1 MQLDLE
7 WGGIMVGEMTNR
19 PMARFVAAGL
29 RSKLD
34 DVMHRLVALN
44 AIDIIDFDGE
54 DGDEFDLGSPR
65 SDHEDIAKQ
74 LTTYRSVSNWVA
86 PENPEAK
93 VQESKVREWLSG
105 SLEEA
110 VSDAAQKIERI
121 EDLTSLINSSK
132 ERVQS
137 LEDFSL
143 LGVDLDLLYG
153 YQNATPLVGRI
164 SGKSSVNSALKSAGV
179 SGFVA
184 EAKTENGRL
193 CVVVVRNEDADKT
206 SKELDSLGFT
216 AVQSPSGEGSP
227 SSELS
232 AEKKNLESLMEEKK
246 NLENALE
253 DWTSSHGAEFI
264 CGLELLERDFVEST
278 APTRIAVSKHAFV
291 IDGWVVADRVA
302 EVQGS
307 LDSLCSHIHVDT
319 DVAPKHHGLH
329 GHHDD
334 HDSPSPPIAFGD
346 HGLSKPMELL
356 TDAVGRSDYGKID
369 PTVFM
374 LFTYPLFFGLML
386 GDMLYGL
393 MTLGLGGL
401 VYMKTKDSGNE
412 LGILGAKLL
421 SYIGISTILF
431 GYIYGE
437 FAGFEILPHYHC
449 EAALHAAGGYGSGGC
464 HWVFTD
470 GVPPWASSLS
480 IMYPYGGEFSNHHN
494 LFEANLPMGVVLA
507 FPFHRVTGNLTDLIL
522 LTIYLGVVHLMIAFV
537 LGAIDE
543 IKHGHGW
550 SGALFGKVSW
560 MLVLGG
566 GFFFSY
572 AYLILQGN
580 PSEAYEALLS
590 DIQMGGAIAA
600 GVGVLLIIVHL
611 THENVPLPVALLLGP
626 IEAIGMLPTT
636 LSYVRLFA
644 VGIVGVKIAEAG
656 NGLLYPMIVEGFSTG
671 GSILVAIVA
680 LIGWFAVQIFA
691 WVLGVFSPNIH
702 AARLHFV
709 EWMRQFYTASGK
721 PFAPLGGRSRF
732 VEVDGQ

>member
-1 MQLDLE
+1 
-7 WGGIMVGEMTNR
+7 MVGEMTNR
-19 PMARFVAAGL
+19 PMARFVSAGL
-29 RSKLD
+29 RSNLD
-34 DVMHRLVALN
+34 GVMHRLVALN

-54 DGDEFDLGSPR
+54 GGEGLDLGSPR
-65 SDHEDIAKQ
+65 DDHEKIAKQ
-74 LTTYRSVSNWVA
+74 LTTYRSVLNWV
-86 PENPEAK
+86 NPEKPDGKA
-93 VQESKVREWLSG
+93 VESKVREWLSG
-105 SLEEA
+105 SLGDA
-110 VSDAAQKIERI
+110 VNDAARNIERI

-137 LEDFSL
+137 LEDFSA
-143 LGVDLDLLYG
+143 LGVDLDLLDG
-153 YQNATPLVGRI
+153 YSSATSLIGRI
-164 SGKSSVNSALKSAGV
+164 SGKGAVSSSLKEAGV
-179 SGFVA
+179 DGFVA
-184 EAKTENGRL
+184 DAKTENGRL
-193 CVVVVRNEDADKT
+193 CLVVVRNEDADSA
-206 SKELDSLGFT
+206 SKALDALGFT
-216 AVQSPSGEGSP
+216 AVQPPLGEGAP

-232 AEKKNLESLMEEKK
+232 IENKNLESLQDEKK
-246 NLENALE
+246 SLE
-253 DWTSSHGAEFI
+253 DALDDWSSSHGSNFL

-291 IDGWVVADRVA
+291 IDGWVVADRVE
-302 EVQGS
+302 EVKSTIG
-307 LDSLCSHIHVDT
+307 SLCSHIHVDT

-386 GDMLYGL
+386 GDMLYGM

-421 SYIGISTILF
+421 SYIGISTIIF

-449 EAALHAAGGYGSGGC
+449 EAALHAAGGSSSSGC

-470 GVPPWASSLS
+470 GVPSWASSLS

-522 LTIYLGVVHLMIAFV
+522 LTIYLGVVHLMVAFV

-543 IKHGHGW
+543 IRHGHGW

-580 PSEAYEALLS
+580 PTAEYEALLS
-590 DIQMGGAIAA
+590 NLQVGGAVAA
-600 GVGVLLIIVHL
+600 AIGVALIIVHL

-656 NGLLYPMIVEGFSTG
+656 NGLLYPMIVEGFSSG
-671 GSILVAIVA
+671 GSILIAIVA
-680 LIGWFAVQIFA
+680 LIGWFSVQIFA

-709 EWMRQFYTASGK
+709 EWMRQFYTASGRA
-721 PFAPLGGRSRF
+721 FAPLGGRSQF
-732 VEVDGQ
+732 VEVDSGQQ

>member
-1 MQLDLE
+1 
-7 WGGIMVGEMTNR
+7 MVGEMTNR
-19 PMARFVAAGL
+19 PMARIIAAGL
-29 RSKLD
+29 KSNLD
-34 DVMHRLVALN
+34 HVMHRLVSLN

-54 DGDEFDLGSPR
+54 DEEGLELGSPR
-65 SDHEDIAKQ
+65 EDHEVIAKQ
-74 LTTYRSVSNWVA
+74 LTTYRSVLNWVS
-86 PENPEAK
+86 PERPEGK
-93 VQESKVREWLSG
+93 ESESLVREWLST
-105 SLEEA
+105 SLGDA
-110 VSDAAQKIERI
+110 VEDIATKIERI
-121 EDLTSLINSSK
+121 EDVKSLINSSK
-132 ERVQS
+132 ERIQS
-137 LEDFSL
+137 LEDFSA
-143 LGVDLDLLYG
+143 LGVDLDLLEG
-153 YQNATPLVGRI
+153 YRSAVSLIGRL
-164 SGKSSVNSALKSAGV
+164 SSKSSIRVALKESGV
-179 SGFVA
+179 DGFVA
-184 EAKTENGRL
+184 EAKTNGGRL
-193 CVVVVRNEDADKT
+193 CLVVVRNEDSESA
-206 SKELDSLGFT
+206 SKALDSLGFT
-216 AVQSPSGEGSP
+216 AIQPPSGEGPP

-232 AEKKNLESLMEEKK
+232 SENKNLDSLLKEKKS
-246 NLENALE
+246 LENALE
-253 DWTSSHGAEFI
+253 EWESLNGSQFL

-278 APTRIAVSKHAFV
+278 APTKIAVSKNAFV
-291 IDGWVVADRVA
+291 IDGWVVADRVE
-302 EVQGS
+302 EVKNS
-307 LDSLCSHIHVDT
+307 IEAYCSHIDVNT

-421 SYIGISTILF
+421 SYIGVSTILF

-437 FAGFEILPHYHC
+437 FAGFEILPHWHC
-449 EAALHAAGGYGSGGC
+449 DAALHAAGASYGSNC

-470 GVPPWASSLS
+470 GVPSWASSLS
-480 IMYPYGGEFSNHHN
+480 VMYPYGGEFSNHHN

-543 IKHGHGW
+543 VRHGHGW

-572 AYLILQGN
+572 AYLILQGS
-580 PSEAYEALLS
+580 PSPGYEALLS

-600 GVGVLLIIVHL
+600 LTGVILIIVHL
-611 THENVPLPVALLLGP
+611 THENVPLPVALILGP

-671 GSILVAIVA
+671 GSVLVAIVA
-680 LIGWFAVQIFA
+680 LLGWFSVQIFA

-721 PFAPLGGRSRF
+721 AFAPLGGRSQF
-732 VEVDGQ
+732 VEVDSGK

>member
-1 MQLDLE
+1 
-7 WGGIMVGEMTNR
+7 MVGEMTNR
-19 PMARFVAAGL
+19 PMARIIAAGL
-29 RSKLD
+29 KSNLD
-34 DVMHRLVALN
+34 QVMHRLVSLN

-54 DGDEFDLGSPR
+54 DDEGLELGSPR
-65 SDHEDIAKQ
+65 EDHEEIAKQ
-74 LTTYRSVSNWVA
+74 LTTYRSVLNWVS
-86 PENPEAK
+86 PEKPEGK
-93 VQESKVREWLSG
+93 ESESLVREWLSS
-105 SLEEA
+105 SLGDA
-110 VSDAAQKIERI
+110 VDDIATKIERI
-121 EDLTSLINSSK
+121 EDVNLLISASK
-132 ERVQS
+132 ERLQS
-137 LEDFSL
+137 LEDFSA
-143 LGVDLDLLYG
+143 LGVDLDLLEG
-153 YQNATPLVGRI
+153 YTSAVALIGRL
-164 SGKSSVNSALKSAGV
+164 SSKSSIRVALKESGV
-179 SGFVA
+179 DGFVA
-184 EAKTENGRL
+184 EATTNGGRL
-193 CVVVVRNEDADKT
+193 CLVVVRNEDAESA
-206 SKELDSLGFT
+206 SKALDSLGFT
-216 AVQSPSGEGSP
+216 AIQPPSGEGPP

-232 AEKKNLESLMEEKK
+232 TENKNLDSLLEEKK
-246 NLENALE
+246 SLENALE
-253 DWTSSHGAEFI
+253 EWRSLNGSQFL

-278 APTRIAVSKHAFV
+278 APTKVAVSKNAFV
-291 IDGWVVADRVA
+291 IDGWVVADRVGEIKESINA
-302 EVQGS
+302 Y
-307 LDSLCSHIHVDT
+307 CSHIDVNT

-412 LGILGAKLL
+412 LGLLGAKLL
-421 SYIGISTILF
+421 SYIGVSTILF

-437 FAGFEILPHYHC
+437 FAGFEILPHWHC
-449 EAALHAAGGYGSGGC
+449 DAALHAAGASYGSDC

-470 GVPPWASSLS
+470 GVPSWASSLS
-480 IMYPYGGEFSNHHN
+480 VMYPYGGEFSNHHN

-543 IKHGHGW
+543 VRHGHGW

-572 AYLILQGN
+572 AYLILQGS
-580 PSEAYEALLS
+580 PSPGYEALLS

-600 GVGVLLIIVHL
+600 LIGVILIIVHL
-611 THENVPLPVALLLGP
+611 THENVPLPVALILGP

-656 NGLLYPMIVEGFSTG
+656 NGLLYPMIVEGFSSG
-671 GSILVAIVA
+671 GSILIAIVA
-680 LIGWFAVQIFA
+680 LLGWFSVQIFA

-721 PFAPLGGRSRF
+721 AFAPLGGRSQF
-732 VEVDGQ
+732 VEVDSGK

>member
-1 MQLDLE
+1 
-7 WGGIMVGEMTNR
+7 MVGEMTNR
-19 PMARFVAAGL
+19 PMARIIAAGL
-29 RSKLD
+29 KSNLD
-34 DVMHRLVALN
+34 NVMHRLVSLN

-54 DGDEFDLGSPR
+54 GEEGLDLGSPR
-65 SDHEDIAKQ
+65 KDHEEIAKQ
-74 LTTYRSVSNWVA
+74 LSTYRSVLSWLT
-86 PENPEAK
+86 PERPEGK
-93 VQESKVREWLSG
+93 ESESLVREWLSG
-105 SLEEA
+105 SLGDA
-110 VSDAAQKIERI
+110 VNDVVAKIERI
-121 EDLTSLINSSK
+121 ENLNSLISSSQ
-132 ERVQS
+132 ERIQS
-137 LEDFSL
+137 LEDFSS
-143 LGVDLDLLYG
+143 LGVDLDLLQG
-153 YQNATPLVGRI
+153 YRSAVALIGRL
-164 SGKSSVNSALKSAGV
+164 SGKSSIKGSLKDAGID
-179 SGFVA
+179 GFVA
-184 EAKTENGRL
+184 DAKTDTGRL
-193 CVVVVRNEDADKT
+193 CLVVVSNQDADLA
-206 SKELDSLGFT
+206 SKALDSLGFT
-216 AVQSPSGEGSP
+216 AVQPPSGEGPP

-232 AEKKNLESLMEEKK
+232 AEKKNLESLLGEKK
-246 NLENALE
+246 SLE
-253 DWTSSHGAEFI
+253 DALDEWMSLNGSQFL

-278 APTRIAVSKHAFV
+278 APTKIAVSKHAFV
-291 IDGWVVADRVA
+291 IDGWVVADRID
-302 EVQGS
+302 EVK
-307 LDSLCSHIHVDT
+307 DSISAYCSHIDVNT

-401 VYMKTKDSGNE
+401 VFIKTKDSGNE
-412 LGILGAKLL
+412 LGLLGAKLL
-421 SYIGISTILF
+421 SYIGVSTILF

-437 FAGFEILPHYHC
+437 FAGFEILPHWHC
-449 EAALHAAGGYGSGGC
+449 DAALHAAGTSYGSDC

-470 GVPPWASSLS
+470 GVPSWASSLS
-480 IMYPYGGEFSNHHN
+480 VMYPYGGEFSNHHN

-543 IKHGHGW
+543 IRHGHGW

-572 AYLILQGN
+572 AYLILQGS
-580 PSEAYEALLS
+580 PSPGYEALLS

-600 GVGVLLIIVHL
+600 IIGVILIIVHL
-611 THENVPLPVALLLGP
+611 THENVPLPVALILGP

-671 GSILVAIVA
+671 GSILVALVA
-680 LIGWFAVQIFA
+680 LIGWFSVQIFA

-709 EWMRQFYTASGK
+709 EWMRQFYTASGRA
-721 PFAPLGGRSRF
+721 FAPLGGRSQF
-732 VEVDGQ
+732 VEVDSGQ

>member
-1 MQLDLE
+1 
-7 WGGIMVGEMTNR
+7 MVGEMTNR

-29 RSKLD
+29 RSNLD
-34 DVMHRLVALN
+34 DVMHRLVSLN

-54 DGDEFDLGSPR
+54 DGDEFELGSPR
-65 SDHEDIAKQ
+65 VDNEEIAKQ
-74 LTTYRSVSNWVA
+74 LTTYRSVSNWVS
-86 PENPEAK
+86 PDNPDDRA
-93 VQESKVREWLSG
+93 QESNVREWLEG
-105 SLEEA
+105 SLGEA
-110 VSDAAQKIERI
+110 VTDAAGKIERI
-121 EDLTSLINSSK
+121 EDLTSLIGSSK

-137 LEDFSL
+137 LEDFTA
-143 LGVDLDLLYG
+143 LGVDLDLLDG
-153 YQNATPLVGRI
+153 YRTATSLVGRI
-164 SGKSSVNSALKSAGV
+164 SGKNSVESTLTSAGV
-179 SGFVA
+179 SGFVG
-184 EAKTENGRL
+184 ESKTDTGRL
-193 CVVVVRNEDADKT
+193 CLVVVRNDDAEKA
-206 SKELDSLGFT
+206 SKELESLGFT
-216 AVQSPSGEGSP
+216 AVQPPTGEGSP
-227 SSELS
+227 SDELS
-232 AEKKNLESLMEEKK
+232 VERKNLASLEKEKEIIENELES
-246 NLENALE
+246 
-253 DWTSSHGAEFI
+253 WGSTHGSNFL
-264 CGLELLERDFVEST
+264 CGIELLERDFVEST
-278 APTRIAVSKHAFV
+278 APTKIAVSKHAFV
-291 IDGWVVADRVA
+291 IDGWVVADRV
-302 EVQGS
+302 EEIQSSIGPH
-307 LDSLCSHIHVDT
+307 CSHIHVDT

-329 GHHDD
+329 GHDD
-334 HDSPSPPIAFGD
+334 HHSPSPPIAFGD

-386 GDMLYGL
+386 GDMLYGM

-401 VYMKTKDSGNE
+401 VYMKTKDSGSE
-412 LGILGAKLL
+412 LGVLGAKLL
-421 SYIGISTILF
+421 SYIGISTIIF

-449 EAALHAAGGYGSGGC
+449 EAALHAAGGASSSGC
-464 HWVFTD
+464 HWMFTE
-470 GVPPWASSLS
+470 GVPSWASSLS
-480 IMYPYGGEFSNHHN
+480 IMYPYGGEFTNHHN

-507 FPFHRVTGNLTDLIL
+507 FPFHRVTGNLTDLII
-522 LTIYLGVVHLMIAFV
+522 LTIYLGVVHLMVAFV

-580 PSEAYEALLS
+580 PSEGYEALLS
-590 DIQMGGAIAA
+590 DLQMGGAIAA
-600 GVGVLLIIVHL
+600 GIGVLLIIVHL

-656 NGLLYPMIVEGFSTG
+656 NGLLYPMIVDGLSAGGTG
-671 GSILVAIVA
+671 YA
-680 LIGWFAVQIFA
+680 LAFGAFLGWFLVQMFA

-721 PFAPLGGRSRF
+721 PFAPLGGRPRF
-732 VEVDGQ
+732 VEVDSGQ

>member
-1 MQLDLE
+1 
-7 WGGIMVGEMTNR
+7 MVGEMTNR
-19 PMARFVAAGL
+19 PMARFIAAGT
-29 RSKLD
+29 KPNLD

-54 DGDEFDLGSPR
+54 DDEGLELGSPR
-65 SDHEDIAKQ
+65 EDHETIAKK
-74 LTTYRSVSNWVA
+74 LSTYRSVSNWIS
-86 PENPEAK
+86 PEKPERK
-93 VQESKVREWLSG
+93 ETESVVREWISG
-105 SLEEA
+105 TLDEA
-110 VSDAAQKIERI
+110 VNDAAAKIERI
-121 EDLTSLINSSK
+121 EDLTTLISSSK
-132 ERVQS
+132 ERIQH
-137 LEDFSL
+137 LEDFSI
-143 LGVDLDLLYG
+143 LGIDLDLLDNYRS
-153 YQNATPLVGRI
+153 ATALIGKV
-164 SGKSSVNSALKSAGV
+164 SGKGSIKTSLIESGID
-179 SGFVA
+179 GFVA
-184 EAKTENGRL
+184 DAKTETGRL
-193 CVVVVRNEDADKT
+193 CLAVVRNEDADT
-206 SKELDSLGFT
+206 ASKVLDSLGFT
-216 AVQSPSGEGSP
+216 AVQPPTGEGPPSLEL
-227 SSELS
+227 SSEN
-232 AEKKNLESLMEEKK
+232 KNLESLLQEKK
-246 NLENALE
+246 SLEDNLEEWASLNGPQYL
-253 DWTSSHGAEFI
+253 
-264 CGLELLERDFVEST
+264 CGLELLERDFIEST
-278 APTRIAVSKHAFV
+278 APTKIAVSKHAFM
-291 IDGWVVADRVA
+291 IDGWVVADRVE
-302 EVQGS
+302 EVKNSIGG
-307 LDSLCSHIHVDT
+307 LCSHIHVNT

-329 GHHDD
+329 GHNHES
-334 HDSPSPPIAFGD
+334 HSPNPPIAFGD

-421 SYIGISTILF
+421 SYIGISTIIF

-437 FAGFEILPHYHC
+437 FAGFEILPHWHC
-449 EAALHAAGGYGSGGC
+449 DAAMHAAGASYGSGC

-470 GVPPWASSLS
+470 GVPSWASSLS
-480 IMYPYGGEFSNHHN
+480 VMYPYGGEFSNHHN

-522 LTIYLGVVHLMIAFV
+522 LTIYLGVVHLMIAFI

-543 IKHGHGW
+543 VKHGHGW
-550 SGALFGKVSW
+550 SGALFGKFSW

-580 PSEAYEALLS
+580 PSPEYEALLS
-590 DIQMGGAIAA
+590 NFQLGGAVAA
-600 GVGVLLIIVHL
+600 AIGVVLIIVHL
-611 THENVPLPVALLLGP
+611 THENVPLPVALILGP

-656 NGLLYPMIVEGFSTG
+656 NGLLYPMIVEGFSSG
-671 GSILVAIVA
+671 GSILVAVIA
-680 LIGWFAVQIFA
+680 LIGWFSVQLFA

-721 PFAPLGGRSRF
+721 AFAPLGGRSQF
-732 VEVDGQ
+732 VEVDSGQS

>member
-1 MQLDLE
+1 
-7 WGGIMVGEMTNR
+7 MVGEMTNR

-29 RSKLD
+29 RSNLD
-34 DVMHRLVALN
+34 DVMHRLVSLN

-65 SDHEDIAKQ
+65 VDNEEIAKK
-74 LTTYRSVSNWVA
+74 LTTFRSVSNWVS
-86 PENPEAK
+86 PNNPDVKA
-93 VQESKVREWLSG
+93 QESNVREWLEG
-105 SLEEA
+105 SLAEA
-110 VSDAAQKIERI
+110 VADVAGKIERI
-121 EDLTSLINSSK
+121 EDLTSMISSSK

-137 LEDFSL
+137 LVDFTA
-143 LGVDLDLLYG
+143 LGVDLDLLDG
-153 YQNATPLVGRI
+153 YRNATSLVGRL
-164 SGKSSVNSALKSAGV
+164 SGKNSVKSALTSAGI
-179 SGFVA
+179 SGFVG
-184 EAKTENGRL
+184 ESKTDTGRL
-193 CVVVVRNEDADKT
+193 CLVVVRNEDAEKS

-216 AVQSPSGEGSP
+216 AVQPPTGEGSP
-227 SSELS
+227 SEELSVERNKLASLEEEKESLESEL
-232 AEKKNLESLMEEKK
+232 
-246 NLENALE
+246 EN
-253 DWTSSHGAEFI
+253 WGSTHGSNFL
-264 CGLELLERDFVEST
+264 CGIELLERDFVEST
-278 APTRIAVSKHAFV
+278 APTKIAVSKHAFV
-291 IDGWVVADRVA
+291 IDGWVVADRVD
-302 EVQGS
+302 EIQSSIGS
-307 LDSLCSHIHVDT
+307 HCSHIHVDT

-329 GHHDD
+329 GHAD
-334 HDSPSPPIAFGD
+334 HHSPSPPIAFGD

-386 GDMLYGL
+386 GDMLYGM

-401 VYMKTKDSGNE
+401 VYMKTKDSGSE
-412 LGILGAKLL
+412 LGVLGAKLL
-421 SYIGISTILF
+421 SYIGISTIIF

-449 EAALHAAGGYGSGGC
+449 EAALHAGGASSSGC
-464 HWVFTD
+464 HWMFGE
-470 GVPPWASSLS
+470 GVPSWASSLS
-480 IMYPYGGEFSNHHN
+480 IMYPQGGEFANHHN
-494 LFEANLPMGVVLA
+494 LFETRLPMGVVLA

-522 LTIYLGVVHLMIAFV
+522 LTIYLGVVHLMVAFV

-580 PSEAYEALLS
+580 PSADYEALLS
-590 DIQMGGAIAA
+590 NLQMGGAISVGI
-600 GVGVLLIIVHL
+600 GVILIIVHL

-656 NGLLYPMIVEGFSTG
+656 NGLLYPMIVDGLSAGGTG
-671 GSILVAIVA
+671 YA
-680 LIGWFAVQIFA
+680 LAFGAFLGWFLVQMFA

-732 VEVDGQ
+732 VEVDSGQ

>member
-1 MQLDLE
+1 
-7 WGGIMVGEMTNR
+7 MVGEMTNR
-19 PMARFVAAGL
+19 PMARFVVAGL
-29 RSKLD
+29 RSNLD
-34 DVMHRLVALN
+34 EVMHRLVALN

-54 DGDEFDLGSPR
+54 DGEGLDLGSPR
-65 SDHEDIAKQ
+65 EDHEDIAKQ
-74 LTTYRSVSNWVA
+74 LTTYRSVSNWI
-86 PENPEAK
+86 NPERPTSKA
-93 VQESKVREWLSG
+93 VESKVREWLSG
-105 SLEEA
+105 SLGDA
-110 VSDAAQKIERI
+110 VTDVASKIERI

-137 LEDFSL
+137 LEDFTA
-143 LGVDLDLLYG
+143 LGVDLDLLDG
-153 YQNATPLVGRI
+153 YRSATALIGRI
-164 SGKSSVNSALKSAGV
+164 SGKGSVNSSLKEAGV
-179 SGFVA
+179 EGFVA
-184 EAKTENGRL
+184 SAKTDNGNL
-193 CVVVVRNEDADKT
+193 CLVVVRNEDADSA
-206 SKELDSLGFT
+206 SKALDSLGFT
-216 AVQSPSGEGSP
+216 AVQPPSGEGSP
-227 SSELS
+227 SSELTK
-232 AEKKNLESLMEEKK
+232 ENKNLETLENEKI
-246 NLENALE
+246 NLEEALE
-253 DWTSSHGAEFI
+253 DWSTSHGPKFL

-291 IDGWVVADRVA
+291 IDGWVVADRVE
-302 EVQGS
+302 EVQAS
-307 LDSLCSHIHVDT
+307 ISSHCSHIHVDT

-329 GHHDD
+329 GHDD
-334 HDSPSPPIAFGD
+334 HHDSPSPPIAFGD

-437 FAGFEILPHYHC
+437 FAGFEILPHWHC
-449 EAALHAAGGYGSGGC
+449 EAALHAAGGSYGSGC

-470 GVPPWASSLS
+470 GVPSWASSLS

-543 IKHGHGW
+543 IRHGHGW

-580 PSEAYEALLS
+580 PSAEYEALLL
-590 DIQMGGAIAA
+590 DLQTGGAVAA
-600 GVGVLLIIVHL
+600 AIGVALIIVHL

-656 NGLLYPMIVEGFSTG
+656 NGLLYPMIVEGFSS
-671 GSILVAIVA
+671 GSFLVAIIA
-680 LIGWFAVQIFA
+680 LIGWFSVQIFA

-709 EWMRQFYTASGK
+709 EWMRQFYTASGRA
-721 PFAPLGGRSRF
+721 FAPLGGRSQF
-732 VEVDGQ
+732 VEVDSGQQ

>member
-1 MQLDLE
+1 
-7 WGGIMVGEMTNR
+7 MVGEMTNR
-19 PMARFVAAGL
+19 PMARIIAAGL
-29 RSKLD
+29 KSNLNQ
-34 DVMHRLVALN
+34 VMHRLVSLN
-44 AIDIIDFDGE
+44 AIDIIDYDGE
-54 DGDEFDLGSPR
+54 DDGGLELGSPR
-65 SDHEDIAKQ
+65 SDHEEIAKQ
-74 LTTYRSVSNWVA
+74 LSTYRSVLNWVR
-86 PENPEAK
+86 PERPEGK
-93 VQESKVREWLSG
+93 ESESLVRDWLSG
-105 SLEEA
+105 SLGDA
-110 VSDAAQKIERI
+110 VNDIAAKIERI
-121 EDLTSLINSSK
+121 EDLNSSINTSLEQI
-132 ERVQS
+132 QS
-137 LEDFSL
+137 LEDFCS
-143 LGVDLDLLYG
+143 LGVDLDLLDG
-153 YQNATPLVGRI
+153 YRYATSFIGRI
-164 SGKSSVNSALKSAGV
+164 SGNSSVKTSLKEAEID
-179 SGFVA
+179 GFVA
-184 EAKTENGRL
+184 DAKTDTGRL
-193 CVVVVRNEDADKT
+193 CLVVVRNEDAESA
-206 SKELDSLGFT
+206 SKALDSLGFT
-216 AVQSPSGEGSP
+216 AVQPPSGQGSP
-227 SSELS
+227 SSGLS
-232 AEKKNLESLMEEKK
+232 SEKKNLESLLEEKK
-246 NLENALE
+246 SLEDALE
-253 DWTSSHGAEFI
+253 QWRSLNGSQFL

-278 APTRIAVSKHAFV
+278 APTKVAVSKHAFV
-291 IDGWVVADRVA
+291 IDGWVVADRVE
-302 EVQGS
+302 EVKNS
-307 LDSLCSHIHVDT
+307 ISVYCSHIDVNT

-329 GHHDD
+329 GHHHDD
-334 HDSPSPPIAFGD
+334 DSPSPPIAFGD

-421 SYIGISTILF
+421 SYIGVSTILF

-437 FAGFEILPHYHC
+437 FAGFEILPHWHC
-449 EAALHAAGGYGSGGC
+449 DAALHAAGASYGSDC

-470 GVPPWASSLS
+470 GVPSWASSLS
-480 IMYPYGGEFSNHHN
+480 IMYPNGGEFSNHHN

-522 LTIYLGVVHLMIAFV
+522 LTIYLGVVHLMIAFI

-543 IKHGHGW
+543 IRHGHGW

-572 AYLILQGN
+572 AYLILQGT
-580 PSEAYEALLS
+580 PSSGYEALLS

-600 GVGVLLIIVHL
+600 LIGVVLIIIHL
-611 THENVPLPVALLLGP
+611 THENVPLPVALILGP

-680 LIGWFAVQIFA
+680 LLGWFSVQIFA

-709 EWMRQFYTASGK
+709 EWMRQFYTASGRA
-721 PFAPLGGRSRF
+721 FTPLGGRSQF
-732 VEVDGQ
+732 VEVDSGQ

>member
-1 MQLDLE
+1 
-7 WGGIMVGEMTNR
+7 MVGEMTNR
-19 PMARFVAAGL
+19 PMARFVASGL
-29 RSKLD
+29 RSSLD
-34 DVMHRLVALN
+34 EVMHRLVGLN
-44 AIDIIDFDGE
+44 AIDIIDFDVENG
-54 DGDEFDLGSPR
+54 DGLELGSPR
-65 SDHEDIAKQ
+65 EDHEDIAKQ
-74 LTTYRSVSNWVA
+74 LTTYRSVSSWIN
-86 PENPEAK
+86 PENPDGKAS
-93 VQESKVREWLSG
+93 ESKVREWLSG
-105 SLEEA
+105 PLGDA
-110 VSDAAQKIERI
+110 VANVASKIERI
-121 EDLTSLINSSK
+121 EDISSLINSSK
-132 ERVQS
+132 ERIQS
-137 LEDFSL
+137 LEDFTA
-143 LGVDLDLLYG
+143 LGVDLDLLDG
-153 YQNATPLVGRI
+153 YYSASTLIGRV
-164 SGKSSVNSALKSAGV
+164 SGKVSVKSTLKEAGV
-179 SGFVA
+179 DGFVA
-184 EAKTENGRL
+184 DAKTERGHL
-193 CVVVVRNEDADKT
+193 CLVVVRNEDADSA
-206 SKELDSLGFT
+206 SKALDSLGFT
-216 AVQSPSGEGSP
+216 AVQPPSGEGAP
-227 SSELS
+227 SAELS
-232 AEKKNLESLMEEKK
+232 AENKNLESLSTEKKNLEI
-246 NLENALE
+246 ALE
-253 DWTSSHGAEFI
+253 DWSSSHGSKFL

-278 APTRIAVSKHAFV
+278 APTRIAVSKYAFI
-291 IDGWVVADRVA
+291 IDGWVVADRVE
-302 EVQGS
+302 EVEGS
-307 LDSLCSHIHVDT
+307 IGSYCSHIHVDT

-329 GHHDD
+329 GHHDE
-334 HDSPSPPIAFGD
+334 HNSPSPPIAFGD

-449 EAALHAAGGYGSGGC
+449 EAALHAAGGYSSSGC

-470 GVPPWASSLS
+470 GVPSWASSLS
-480 IMYPYGGEFSNHHN
+480 IMYPNGGEFSNHHN
-494 LFEANLPMGVVLA
+494 LFQANLPMGVVLA

-522 LTIYLGVVHLMIAFV
+522 LTIYLGVVHLMVAFV

-543 IKHGHGW
+543 IRHGHGW

-580 PSEAYEALLS
+580 PSAEYEALLS
-590 DIQMGGAIAA
+590 DIQIGGAVSVLI
-600 GVGVLLIIVHL
+600 GVALIVVHL

-656 NGLLYPMIVEGFSTG
+656 NGLLYPMIVEGFSSG

-680 LIGWFAVQIFA
+680 LLGWFSVQIFA

-709 EWMRQFYTASGK
+709 EWMRQFYTASGRA
-721 PFAPLGGRSRF
+721 FAPLGGRSQF
-732 VEVDGQ
+732 VEVDSGQ